1 MREEY
6 PHVQAAK
13 WATACEAVNELP
25 RPRGPFVARLID
37 ITRRSQR
44 ARLGRSSPDVRYV
57 DHQQFG
63 ATMLSK
69 LCGGSQCAA
78 SGGRAIVWYQDMVEV
93 PRRCPSLRRDQH
105 HG

>member
-6 PHVQAAK
+6 PHVQTAK
-13 WATACEAVNELP
+13 RATACETVNELSGP
-25 RPRGPFVARLID
+25 RRPFVLRLID

-63 ATMLSK
+63 TTMLSK
-69 LCGGSQCAA
+69 LCGGS
-78 SGGRAIVWYQDMVEV
+78 
-93 PRRCPSLRRDQH
+93 
-105 HG
+105 